1 MKTPQTLHT
10 LPQTDHILL
19 HVLSHI
25 VPLEDRSDWLRTWHA
40 ELWHLRH
47 NPRRQHV
54 SLTFGLTRDALWLR
68 TESWH
73 RAYTGTVTL
82 CLATLS
88 TLCVISTV
96 IMIILS
102 GSWHEASLYLGVRL
116 PHFIAGSPL
125 LVLVVYVAFTTSNTR
140 HTEQGS
146 INKFRFWL
154 KRQAFLSAK
163 TTLLL
168 LLSFLLSADLL
179 RTPHASFPI
188 TSDLLQILA
197 FVLLAL
203 LGLRWSF
210 LDQQTRCKQCLRS
223 LTTPARVGRPSHN
236 LLEWNGT
243 ELLCRDGHGALSIPE
258 HQTSWCQSSQWIY
271 QSPTCD
277 NPMSA

>member
-1 MKTPQTLHT
+1 MTPQTHHK
-10 LPQTDHILL
+10 LPQTDHALL

-25 VPLEDRSDWLRTWHA
+25 VPLPDRPDWLRTWYA

-54 SLTFGLTRDALWLR
+54 SLTLGLTRDALWLR
-68 TESWH
+68 TESWR
-73 RAYTGTVTL
+73 RAYIGTITL
-82 CLATLS
+82 CLATL
-88 TLCVISTV
+88 
-96 IMIILS
+96 
-102 GSWHEASLYLGVRL
+102 ASLCLFATLIMVALSASWNDAMLFLGVRL

-125 LVLVVYVAFTTSNTR
+125 LVLVVYIVFTSTNTR
-140 HTEQGS
+140 HTVRDS
-146 INKFRFWL
+146 KNKLRNWL
-154 KRQAFLSAK
+154 KRQAFLASK

-179 RTPHASFPI
+179 HTVHASFPI
-188 TSDLLQILA
+188 TADLLQILA

-243 ELLCRDGHGALSIPE
+243 ELLCQDGHGALSIPE
-258 HQTSWCQSSQWIY
+258 HQTSWCQSSQWVY

-277 NPMSA
+277 EPINA